1 MERNRHRGGQNRIIK
16 EKNGK
21 KKTVDARGPGKRR
34 NRVISNMVEG
44 VTVVRRLK

>member
-1 MERNRHRGGQNRIIK
+1 MERNRNGGGQNRIIK
-16 EKNGK
+16 ENNGK
-21 KKTVDARGPGKRR
+21 EKTVDARGPGKRG